1 MPLAETIRGVV
12 EAVAARLSLVA
23 LVDVLLVAGA
33 VYVLLKLI
41 EGRRAS
47 QMAFGTL
54 IVGGL
59 LVVIGS
65 NQFGL
70 TTVQWIVRSTLPYLG
85 IALIVLYQAEIRTGL
100 ARIGGGRFLWS
111 RRRDQAPDRNTV
123 SVLGDALSQLSRR
136 RVGAIV
142 VWQGKIGIKSYV
154 DTGVSLDARM
164 SAPLLVS
171 LFQGASPLHDGAV
184 VVRGDRVVAARCV
197 LPLTRQEVGRGDR
210 ESPAYGTR
218 HRAALG
224 LTEETDAVV
233 VVVSEETGYVSVVSR
248 GRIVRTASRA
258 DLEVE
263 LGRAR
268 SPAEAAARPAR
279 HPVPEVAP

>member
-1 MPLAETIRGVV
+1 MPLVETIRGVV

-33 VYVLLKLI
+33 IYVLLKLI

-65 NQFGL
+65 NRFGL

-111 RRRDQAPDRNTV
+111 RRRDHSPDRNTV

-197 LPLTRQEVGRGDR
+197 LPLTRQEVGREDAG
-210 ESPAYGTR
+210 SPAYGTR

-268 SPAEAAARPAR
+268 SPAEPVARPAR

>member
-1 MPLAETIRGVV
+1 MPMAETIRGVV

-23 LVDVLLVAGA
+23 LVDVLLVTGA
-33 VYVLLKLI
+33 IYVLLKLI

-65 NQFGL
+65 NRFGL
-70 TTVQWIVRSTLPYLG
+70 TTVQWIVRSILPYLG

-111 RRRDQAPDRNTV
+111 RRRDQSPDRNTV
-123 SVLGDALSQLSRR
+123 SVLGDALSQLSLG

-184 VVRGDRVVAARCV
+184 VVREDRIVAARCV
-197 LPLTRQEVGRGDR
+197 LPLTRQEVAR
-210 ESPAYGTR
+210 EDPGSPAYGTR

-248 GRIVRTASRA
+248 GRIVRTANRS
-258 DLEVE
+258 DLEAE

-268 SPAEAAARPAR
+268 SPAEAAASPTR
-279 HPVPEVAP
+279 HPVPQAAP

>member
-1 MPLAETIRGVV
+1 MAETIRGVL
-12 EAVAARLSLVA
+12 ETLAARLSFVDL
-23 LVDVLLVAGA
+23 LDVLLVAGA
-33 VYVLLKLI
+33 IYVLLKLI

-65 NQFGL
+65 NRFGL
-70 TTVQWIVRSTLPYLG
+70 TTVQWIVRSILPYLG
-85 IALIVLYQAEIRTGL
+85 IAFIVLYQAEIRTGL

-111 RRRDQAPDRNTV
+111 RRRDHSPDRNTV
-123 SVLGDALSQLSRR
+123 AVLGDAVSQLSFR

-154 DTGVSLDARM
+154 DTGVPVDARM
-164 SAPLLVS
+164 STSLLVAV
-171 LFQGASPLHDGAV
+171 FQSASPLHDGAV
-184 VVRGDRVVAARCV
+184 VVRGDRIVAARCL
-197 LPLTRQEVGRGDR
+197 LPLSRQEDGREGV

-224 LTEETDAVV
+224 LTEETDAIV

-248 GRIVRTASRA
+248 GRIVRTASRS
-258 DLEVE
+258 DLETE

-268 SPAEAAARPAR
+268 SPADAAARPPR
-279 HPVPEVAP
+279 HPAPQVAQ